1 MIVTREGTVK
11 SREAEKLPLY
21 VNGIACGAG
30 EHHLGGVVVQPVQV
44 WKATEEGG
52 NQGLSS

>member
-52 NQGLSS
+52 I